1 MAFTYLMKSAPVCLA
16 YNCSSSFAGNV
27 KLLLY
32 FTAIVHGT
40 HDIQTEA
47 VFHPCLLDFFFF
59 KCVSVF
65 TYLPRLSFLLKS
77 APLLCKSFIHSTLL
91 KREENQSMNKAEAYI
106 LVASLPP

>member
-1 MAFTYLMKSAPVCLA
+1 MLTWAHTHKNSGNKKSNKEKKKSVVFLKQKAPEDGMAFTYLMKSAPVCLA

-59 KCVSVF
+59 
-65 TYLPRLSFLLKS
+65 
-77 APLLCKSFIHSTLL
+77 
-91 KREENQSMNKAEAYI
+91 
-106 LVASLPP
+106 